1 MKTILYSSILVCIGL
16 ISLFTLY
23 SCQRPDGSDDKP
35 CVSTTE
41 NYYLSDAEKNTLPY
55 TGFDTIRMVSN
66 LGDTIQCIGN
76 GKQFFKTYEFVPYIK
91 PSCGNTGTEK
101 YYEAYKITFIDS
113 TRKEDI
119 EINHY
124 FYHSVKYY
132 SYAIY
137 DDVTITFKENTWHI
151 SDFQISDPTSR
162 TYLGDLELNGNMY
175 SSISKTPNSD
185 IVKDDT
191 TSFTLLNR
199 KNGIIL
205 IQINPNEKWT
215 ILN

>member
-1 MKTILYSSILVCIGL
+1 
-16 ISLFTLY
+16 
-23 SCQRPDGSDDKP
+23 
-35 CVSTTE
+35 
-41 NYYLSDAEKNTLPY
+41 
-55 TGFDTIRMVSN
+55 MVSN